1 MKTTFIK
8 ENHFTGAGLQFQVC
22 LLRYQHG
29 RKHSRHARRH
39 GAGQKLKV
47 LHLAPQAARRERA
60 TGCGLCFWNLIVH
73 PQQHTLPTRPHFRAT
88 PSDQAFKCMNPLGH
102 SYSNHQL
109 WKSLVKCC
117 DRVLKNNDKEKK
129 SLSTTDTI
137 SPAILL
143 LFALARDQT
152 PQIHTLQASTIPWN
166 YIPHPLPKYL
176 YSWSDLQN

>member
-117 DRVLKNNDKEKK
+117 DRILKNNDKEKK
-129 SLSTTDTI
+129 KSVHYRHNLTCNTFTICTGEGSNPTDSHIT
-137 SPAILL
+137 SKHYTMELHP
-143 LFALARDQT
+143 T
-152 PQIHTLQASTIPWN
+152 PT
-166 YIPHPLPKYL
+166 PKIFV
-176 YSWSDLQN
+176 